1 MHCAKDR
8 VKAMVEDLAV
18 LGDGLGKLDLTGDG
32 AALDEYV
39 GKVEELKKRLASLSH
54 ERGRVLRTLGGL
66 EIDIQDARLRAAH
79 GFGMGDVVECRER
92 CAYGPPKVWRMQV
105 TKVLFYQREN
115 GRGHPALVSLEGLK
129 LKKDGTV
136 GKMKGSVYYHDV
148 DKVKLIEGGE

>member
-1 MHCAKDR
+1 MLSTKEEFSLCLKTITCLMLLLTAVPADCK
-8 VKAMVEDLAV
+8 VKATSGNKPQLEQLSDTRFALED
-18 LGDGLGKLDLTGDG
+18 
-32 AALDEYV
+32 
-39 GKVEELKKRLASLSH
+39 
-54 ERGRVLRTLGGL
+54 L